1 LISTARFD
9 GPIVKCFHRFQL
21 HAPRRSFNFVL
32 MSFWKRLFFASLLA
46 LALSGCAPSDQ
57 DDEKEP
63 HYVLGISRVNAMDYQ
78 GAVEAFEES
87 LEVDPHSA
95 SAHYQLGMLYENQES
110 DPAAAI
116 YHYEQYL
123 KFDPSAEN
131 ADIIR
136 QHIAAC
142 KQQLAA
148 DVLPLPSAP
157 QAQQQLEKLV
167 EQNRQLQQQ
176 VQSLQDT
183 LKQWNVWYAN
193 QTAAKSNSPLPQD
206 ETLPQ
211 DIGVGSSTQPSQP
224 PQPVQPVQA
233 TVTHPVVI
241 TPTHPEV
248 PVAHGHTHFV
258 EHGETAM
265 AICRKFGIHLN
276 ELTAANPAI
285 NLSHIR
291 PGEVLNIP

>member
-1 LISTARFD
+1 M
-9 GPIVKCFHRFQL
+9 
-21 HAPRRSFNFVL
+21 FV
-32 MSFWKRLFFASLLA
+32 SLLA
-46 LALSGCAPSDQ
+46 ATLSGCAPSSQ

-87 LEVDPHSA
+87 LEVNPHSA
-95 SAHYQLGMLYENQES
+95 AAHYQLGMLYENQEN

-116 YHYEQYL
+116 YHYERYL
-123 KFDPSAEN
+123 KYDPSAEN

-142 KQQLAA
+142 KEQLAA

-176 VQSLQDT
+176 VQSLQET

-193 QTAAKSNSPLPQD
+193 QTSAKSNAALPS
-206 ETLPQ
+206 TLPQ
-211 DIGVGSSTQPSQP
+211 DITAAPESGGNAPTQPVR
-224 PQPVQPVQA
+224 PVQPRPVRPL
-233 TVTHPVVI
+233 TVIPAHVETAHS
-241 TPTHPEV
+241 
-248 PVAHGHTHFV
+248 HGHAHVV
-258 EHGETAM
+258 ERGETAM
-265 AICRKFGIHLN
+265 AICRKFGLHLN
-276 ELTAANPAI
+276 ELEAANPAV
-285 NLSHIR
+285 NLSRIR

>member
-1 LISTARFD
+1 M
-9 GPIVKCFHRFQL
+9 
-21 HAPRRSFNFVL
+21 FVL
-32 MSFWKRLFFASLLA
+32 LLA
-46 LALSGCAPSDQ
+46 AALSGCTQSDQ

-87 LEVDPHSA
+87 LEVNPHSA
-95 SAHYQLGMLYENQES
+95 VAHYQLGMLYENQES

-131 ADIIR
+131 ADVIR

-167 EQNRQLQQQ
+167 DQNRQLQQQ

-193 QTAAKSNSPLPQD
+193 QSTAKSNSELPQD
-206 ETLPQ
+206 VSLPPAAGAGTPAQ
-211 DIGVGSSTQPSQP
+211 IPQAV
-224 PQPVQPVQA
+224 QPVQP
-233 TVTHPVVI
+233 TVTRPVVVI
-241 TPTHPEV
+241 PAHPQTSV
-248 PVAHGHTHFV
+248 GHGHTHVV

-265 AICRKFGIHLN
+265 AICRKFGLHLN
-276 ELTAANPAI
+276 ELAAANPAV
-285 NLSHIR
+285 NLSRIR

>member
-1 LISTARFD
+1 MSFRIRF
-9 GPIVKCFHRFQL
+9 L
-21 HAPRRSFNFVL
+21 FVL
-32 MSFWKRLFFASLLA
+32 AMAA
-46 LALSGCAPSDQ
+46 ALSGCTPNDQ
-57 DDEKEP
+57 DEEKEP
-63 HYVLGISRVNAMDYQ
+63 HYVLGQSRVNAMDYQ

-87 LEVDPHSA
+87 LEVNPHSA
-95 SAHYQLGMLYENQES
+95 AAHYQLGMLYENQES

-176 VQSLQDT
+176 VQNLQDT

-193 QTAAKSNSPLPQD
+193 QTAAKSNSTLPQD
-206 ETLPQ
+206 ETLTQ
-211 DIGVGSSTQPSQP
+211 DTSVDSSTQPAQP
-224 PQPVQPVQA
+224 PQSVQPVQP
-233 TVTHPVVI
+233 TVNRPVVV
-241 TPTHPEV
+241 TSTRPEI
-248 PVAHGHTHFV
+248 PVAHGHTHVV

-276 ELTAANPAI
+276 ELAAANPAI
-285 NLSHIR
+285 NL
-291 PGEVLNIP
+291 

>member
-1 LISTARFD
+1 
-9 GPIVKCFHRFQL
+9 
-21 HAPRRSFNFVL
+21 
-32 MSFWKRLFFASLLA
+32 MSFWIRLLFVSLLA
-46 LALSGCAPSDQ
+46 AALSGCTPSGQ

-87 LEVDPHSA
+87 LEANPHSA
-95 SAHYQLGMLYENQES
+95 AAHYQLGMLYENQQS

-176 VQSLQDT
+176 VQSLQET

-193 QTAAKSNSPLPQD
+193 QTAAKPNS
-206 ETLPQ
+206 TLPQ
-211 DIGVGSSTQPSQP
+211 DVTPDVGSSSQP
-224 PQPVQPVQA
+224 VQPIQPVQPVQPA
-233 TVTHPVVI
+233 PTRPVPVN
-241 TPTHPEV
+241 PSHPETT
-248 PVAHGHTHFV
+248 VAHGHTHVV
-258 EHGETAM
+258 ERGETAM
-265 AICRKFGIHLN
+265 AICRKFGLHLN
-276 ELTAANPAI
+276 ELAAANPAV
-285 NLSHIR
+285 NLAHIR

>member
-1 LISTARFD
+1 M
-9 GPIVKCFHRFQL
+9 
-21 HAPRRSFNFVL
+21 FV
-32 MSFWKRLFFASLLA
+32 WLLA
-46 LALSGCAPSDQ
+46 AALSGCTPTDQ
-57 DDEKEP
+57 SDEKEP
-63 HYVLGISRVNAMDYQ
+63 HYALGISRVNAMDYP

-87 LEVDPHSA
+87 LEVNPHSA
-95 SAHYQLGMLYENQES
+95 AAHYQLGMLYENQES

-123 KFDPSAEN
+123 KFNPSAEN

-136 QHIAAC
+136 QHIGSC

-148 DVLPLPSAP
+148 AVASLPSSP

-176 VQSLQDT
+176 VQNLQDT
-183 LKQWNVWYAN
+183 LKQWNVWYAA
-193 QTAAKSNSPLPQD
+193 QSSAKSNSSLPQD
-206 ETLPQ
+206 VTVPQQPDPGSTTL
-211 DIGVGSSTQPSQP
+211 
-224 PQPVQPVQA
+224 PVQPTQPIQ
-233 TVTHPVVI
+233 PVVSRPNPV
-241 TPTHPEV
+241 TPVHPETQPGRGRAYV
-248 PVAHGHTHFV
+248 V

-265 AICRKFGIHLN
+265 AICRKFGVHLA
-276 ELTAANPAI
+276 ELKAANPAV

>member
-1 LISTARFD
+1 
-9 GPIVKCFHRFQL
+9 
-21 HAPRRSFNFVL
+21 
-32 MSFWKRLFFASLLA
+32 MSFWIRFFFVSLLA
-46 LALSGCAPSDQ
+46 AALSGCAPSGQ

-87 LEVDPHSA
+87 LEANPHSA
-95 SAHYQLGMLYENQES
+95 AAHYQLGMLYENQES

-193 QTAAKSNSPLPQD
+193 QTAAKPNS
-206 ETLPQ
+206 TLPQ
-211 DIGVGSSTQPSQP
+211 DITPDPGGPS
-224 PQPVQPVQA
+224 QPVQPVEP
-233 TVTHPVVI
+233 VHPVEPAQTQPLVPA
-241 TPTHPEV
+241 TPAHTETPI
-248 PVAHGHTHFV
+248 AHGHTHVV
-258 EHGETAM
+258 ERGETAM
-265 AICRKFGIHLN
+265 AICRKFGVHLN
-276 ELTAANPAI
+276 ELTAANPAV

>member
-1 LISTARFD
+1 MA
-9 GPIVKCFHRFQL
+9 
-21 HAPRRSFNFVL
+21 A
-32 MSFWKRLFFASLLA
+32 
-46 LALSGCAPSDQ
+46 ALSGCAPSDQ
-57 DDEKEP
+57 DEEKEP

-95 SAHYQLGMLYENQES
+95 AAHYQLGMLYENQES

-116 YHYEQYL
+116 YHYQEYL

-136 QHIAAC
+136 QHIASC

-157 QAQQQLEKLV
+157 QAQEQLEKLV

-176 VQSLQDT
+176 VQSLQET
-183 LKQWNVWYAN
+183 LKQWNVWYVN
-193 QTAAKSNSPLPQD
+193 QSTAKSNSALPQD
-206 ETLPQ
+206 VTMPQ
-211 DIGVGSSTQPSQP
+211 DVTEAANPVQTQPA
-224 PQPVQPVQA
+224 QPVQPI
-233 TVTHPVVI
+233 VTHPAVV
-241 TPTHPEV
+241 TPAHPEK
-248 PVAHGHTHFV
+248 PVAHGHTHIV

-265 AICRKFGIHLN
+265 AICRKFGLHLN
-276 ELTAANPAI
+276 ELEAANPAV
-285 NLSHIR
+285 NLSRIR

>member
-1 LISTARFD
+1 
-9 GPIVKCFHRFQL
+9 
-21 HAPRRSFNFVL
+21 
-32 MSFWKRLFFASLLA
+32 MSFWIRLLLVLLVA
-46 LALSGCAPSDQ
+46 AAFSGCAPSDQ
-57 DDEKEP
+57 DEEKEP

-87 LEVDPHSA
+87 LEVNPHSA
-95 SAHYQLGMLYENQES
+95 SAHYQLGMLYENQAS

-116 YHYEQYL
+116 YHYQQYL

-183 LKQWNVWYAN
+183 VKQWNVWYAN
-193 QTAAKSNSPLPQD
+193 QMAAKTNSALPQD
-206 ETLPQ
+206 VSLPQ
-211 DIGVGSSTQPSQP
+211 DTTTEPANTAQTQPT
-224 PQPVQPVQA
+224 QPVQPV
-233 TVTHPVVI
+233 VTHPTTV
-241 TPTHPEV
+241 TPAHAEI
-248 PVAHGHTHFV
+248 PVAHGHTHVV

-265 AICRKFGIHLN
+265 AICRKYGLHLN
-276 ELTAANPAI
+276 ELEAANPAV
-285 NLSHIR
+285 NLSRIR

>member
-1 LISTARFD
+1 MSTAS
-9 GPIVKCFHRFQL
+9 L
-21 HAPRRSFNFVL
+21 HLPERSFNFVV
-32 MSFWKRLFFASLLA
+32 MSFWIRFLFVLLVA
-46 LALSGCAPSDQ
+46 VALSGCAPSDQ
-57 DDEKEP
+57 DEEKEP

-87 LEVDPHSA
+87 LEVNPHSA

-116 YHYEQYL
+116 YHYQQYL

-157 QAQQQLEKLV
+157 QSQQQLEKLV

-183 LKQWNVWYAN
+183 LKQWNLWYAN
-193 QTAAKSNSPLPQD
+193 QTASKSNAALPQD
-206 ETLPQ
+206 VSLPQ
-211 DIGVGSSTQPSQP
+211 DTTVP
-224 PQPVQPVQA
+224 PNPGPNQPVQPEETQPI
-233 TVTHPVVI
+233 VTHSTPVSPAH
-241 TPTHPEV
+241 TNV
-248 PVAHGHTHFV
+248 PVAHGHTHVV
-258 EHGETAM
+258 ERGETAM
-265 AICRKFGIHLN
+265 AICRKFGLRLN
-276 ELTAANPAI
+276 ELEAANPAV
-285 NLSHIR
+285 NLSRIR

>member
-1 LISTARFD
+1 M
-9 GPIVKCFHRFQL
+9 
-21 HAPRRSFNFVL
+21 HAPRHSFNFVL
-32 MSFWKRLFFASLLA
+32 MSYWNRFLLVWLLA
-46 LALSGCAPSDQ
+46 VALSGCTQSDQ

-95 SAHYQLGMLYENQES
+95 PAHYQLGMLYESQES

-136 QHIAAC
+136 QHIASC

-176 VQSLQDT
+176 VQSLQET
-183 LKQWNVWYAN
+183 VKQWNVWYAN
-193 QTAAKSNSPLPQD
+193 QTAAKSNSSLPQD
-206 ETLPQ
+206 VTMAPEV
-211 DIGVGSSTQPSQP
+211 DSGSSVQT
-224 PQPVQPVQA
+224 PQPIQPTPPKPVRPA
-233 TVTHPVVI
+233 IVTP
-241 TPTHPEV
+241 PRGDLSRG
-248 PVAHGHTHFV
+248 HGHTHVV

-265 AICRKFGIHLN
+265 AICRKFGLHLS
-276 ELTAANPAI
+276 ELEAANPAV
-285 NLSHIR
+285 NLAHIR

>member
-1 LISTARFD
+1 M
-9 GPIVKCFHRFQL
+9 
-21 HAPRRSFNFVL
+21 FV
-32 MSFWKRLFFASLLA
+32 SLLA
-46 LALSGCAPSDQ
+46 AALGGCTQSDQ

-78 GAVEAFEES
+78 GAIEAFEES
-87 LEVDPHSA
+87 LEVNPHSA
-95 SAHYQLGMLYENQES
+95 AAHYQLGMLYENQES

-116 YHYEQYL
+116 YHYEEYL

-167 EQNRQLQQQ
+167 DQNRQLQQQ
-176 VQSLQDT
+176 VQSLEDT

-193 QTAAKSNSPLPQD
+193 QSAAKSNSALPQD
-206 ETLPQ
+206 VTMPQ
-211 DIGVGSSTQPSQP
+211 DTGVGSSPQPSE
-224 PQPVQPVQA
+224 PVQPVQ
-233 TVTHPVVI
+233 TVNPRPVIVI
-241 TPTHPEV
+241 PPRPQV
-248 PVAHGHTHFV
+248 PVARGHTHVV

-265 AICRKFGIHLN
+265 AICRKFGLHLT
-276 ELTAANPAI
+276 ELEAANPAV
-285 NLSHIR
+285 NLARIR

>member
-1 LISTARFD
+1 MS
-9 GPIVKCFHRFQL
+9 FQIRL
-21 HAPRRSFNFVL
+21 LFVL
-32 MSFWKRLFFASLLA
+32 LLA
-46 LALSGCAPSDQ
+46 TALTGCTQSDQ

-87 LEVDPHSA
+87 LETNPHSA
-95 SAHYQLGMLYENQES
+95 AAHYQLGMLYENQES

-123 KFDPSAEN
+123 KFDPSADN

-183 LKQWNVWYAN
+183 VKQWNVWYAN
-193 QTAAKSNSPLPQD
+193 QTAAKSTSTTPQD
-206 ETLPQ
+206 VTMAPGP
-211 DIGVGSSTQPSQP
+211 DANNSTQPA
-224 PQPVQPVQA
+224 QPVQPIEPVQPAPSHTA
-233 TVTHPVVI
+233 TL
-241 TPTHPEV
+241 TPLHAESPH
-248 PVAHGHTHFV
+248 ARGHTHVV

-265 AICRKFGIHLN
+265 AICRKFGIHLA
-276 ELTAANPAI
+276 ELEAANPAV